1 MTSEYVQWKDFYEH
15 ANRNGA
21 EHGELA
27 KGLAR
32 LDDRV
37 KMLMW
42 VIGGVGAAFLAMP
55 GVLLNS
61 VIALARSV

>member
-1 MTSEYVQWKDFYEH
+1 MTSEYVPWKDFYEY

-42 VIGGVGAAFLAMP
+42 VIGGVGTAILAML
-55 GVLLNS
+55 GVLLNP

>member
-1 MTSEYVQWKDFYEH
+1 MTTEHVPWKDFYEY

-27 KGLAR
+27 KGLAQ

-42 VIGGVGAAFLAMP
+42 VIGGVGTAILAML
-55 GVLLNS
+55 GVLLNAIIS
-61 VIALARSV
+61 LARAV